1 MRAIDVWVI
10 FCYIGMFSAIMEYCL
25 ILYLKKAG
33 TIEQNVK
40 NQVYIANH
48 HSEEIQ
54 TLKENGAPKQ
64 NENLR
69 VRLANVIEKIAMIL
83 LPTYSI
89 VFPII
94 YFMICTLDY

>member
-10 FCYIGMFSAIMEYCL
+10 FCYIGMFSTIMEYCL

-33 TIEQNVK
+33 TIEKNAK

-54 TLKENGAPKQ
+54 TLKENGALEQ
-64 NENLR
+64 NEKIR
-69 VRLANVIEKIAMIL
+69 IKLANIIEKIAMFL

-89 VFPII
+89 LFPII

>member
-1 MRAIDVWVI
+1 
-10 FCYIGMFSAIMEYCL
+10 MFSAIMEYCL

-33 TIEQNVK
+33 QIEQHTK

-64 NENLR
+64 SDNLR
-69 VRLANVIEKIAMIL
+69 LKFANVIEKIAMFL